1 MTSSPQ
7 PKYVGRFLIVGILLT
22 YGLMFLMTAKGPF
35 AGAGDGAGH
44 FDTPPAAG
52 VALPFAAYF
61 LCGVITAAS
70 AKRTIRISAAIL
82 AHLAPFVSLAFADPE
97 SRTFFIG
104 LAVIIYVI
112 FGSSW
117 FRMLRSDAKP
127 A

>member
-22 YGLMFLMTAKGPF
+22 YGLMFLMTARGPF

-44 FDTPPAAG
+44 YDTPSAAG
-52 VALPFAAYF
+52 VALPYAAYF
-61 LCGVITAAS
+61 LCGVIAAAS
-70 AKRTIRISAAIL
+70 AKHSIRIGAAII
-82 AHLAPFVSLAFADPE
+82 AHSAPFVSLAFADPE
-97 SRTFFIG
+97 SRTFFIV

-117 FRMLRSDAKP
+117 FRMLSSPAK
-127 A
+127 